1 MLVGKEIT
9 FTIGHSLPPS
19 NTDADV
25 QRDVGSIEFNGIDLA
40 TDLIRTGWARTKE
53 NTSKRE
59 PTDDELKKRE
69 LENEAKQA
77 GRGMWRAEGP
87 PVSWISKM

>member
-9 FTIGHSLPPS
+9 FTVAHSLPPS

-25 QRDVGSIEFNGIDLA
+25 QRDVGSVEFNGIDLA
-40 TDLIRTGWARTKE
+40 TDLLRTGWARTKE
-53 NTSKRE
+53 GSKRE
-59 PTDDELKKRE
+59 PTEDELKKRD

-77 GRGMWRAEGP
+77 GRGIWRPEGP
-87 PVSWISKM
+87 PVC